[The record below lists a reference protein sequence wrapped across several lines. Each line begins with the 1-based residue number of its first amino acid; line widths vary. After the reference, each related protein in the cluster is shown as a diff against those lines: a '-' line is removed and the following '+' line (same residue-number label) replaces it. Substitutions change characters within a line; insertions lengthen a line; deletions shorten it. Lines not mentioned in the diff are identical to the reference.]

1 VDELRDYYDKFSAW
15 NYYLQ
20 PCMQDGRANTEE
32 TIARVFELNRLGMQW
47 EFSAQWHKY
56 LGVQ

>member
-1 VDELRDYYDKFSAW
+1 
-15 NYYLQ
+15 
-20 PCMQDGRANTEE
+20 MQDGRANTEE